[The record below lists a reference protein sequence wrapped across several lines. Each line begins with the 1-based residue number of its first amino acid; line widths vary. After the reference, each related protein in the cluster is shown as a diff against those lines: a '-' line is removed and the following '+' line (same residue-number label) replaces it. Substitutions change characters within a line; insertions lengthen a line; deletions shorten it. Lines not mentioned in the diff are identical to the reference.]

1 MSCDLSGTIDEVEQR
16 ANLPWVQPRVLD
28 TNQVISRHAL
38 YEFDDN
44 TLAQLATIKTRFESW
59 SDRISATAISME
71 TTTPELFQQAFL

>member
-38 YEFDDN
+38 NEFDV
-44 TLAQLATIKTRFESW
+44 I
-59 SDRISATAISME
+59 
-71 TTTPELFQQAFL
+71 TP